1 LEPLKTCKNI
11 SHIRHAFRIEK
22 KKDKI
27 NKIQNVN
34 IILLCLVTATNWN
47 KQNEQNE
54 AIGIILINLQCNE
67 TNSREQITKQTHMPQ
82 GSQKNQKFTNTT
94 LQKNLQLN
102 KKIIKYF
109 VTQVQN
115 KGNEIDWNTNFF

>member
-1 LEPLKTCKNI
+1 LEPLKTCKNT

-27 NKIQNVN
+27 NKIQNVK

-47 KQNEQNE
+47 EQNEQNE
-54 AIGIILINLQCNE
+54 AKVGIILINLQCSE
-67 TNSREQITKQTHMPQ
+67 TNSKEQITKQTHMPH

-102 KKIIKYF
+102 KKRSK
-109 VTQVQN
+109 N
-115 KGNEIDWNTNFF
+115 L